1 MSDLNDFHTGFHDGY
16 RNQPRDTRGGITY
29 WPLTRGGPAGGLHT
43 FKIRV
48 SARRRTPPAELP
60 VHDGQEW
67 LYVLSGNLR
76 LLLGERDFTIK
87 PGEAVEFSTWTPH
100 WFGTVD
106 GPVEAIAIFGPH
118 GEKLHVRN

>member
-1 MSDLNDFHTGFHDGY
+1 MRATRVRADGCDIAS
-16 RNQPRDTRGGITY
+16 RSRSVGRGSV
-29 WPLTRGGPAGGLHT
+29 PVV
-43 FKIRV
+43 V
-48 SARRRTPPAELP
+48 STRRRTPPAELP

-76 LLLGERDFTIK
+76 LLLGDRDFTIK

-106 GPVEAIAIFGPH
+106 GPVEAIAI
-118 GEKLHVRN
+118 